1 MKTLSLFA
9 ALAVA
14 ASIVPLVNADHDIGC
29 EPTSADPAT
38 MNVVDLPDGT
48 RVYIEER
55 AVPEP
60 ANTNPPIPMSGFIL
74 ADGTWIYVESN
85 GVDGLQRGG
94 SSGPCLPSEEL
105 CLTSGVDSINDE
117 NCGHGPD
124 TIVF

>member
-1 MKTLSLFA
+1 MKTLAMFA

-38 MNVVDLPDGT
+38 YNIVDLPDGT
-48 RVYIEER
+48 RLYVEER

-60 ANTNPPIPMSGFIL
+60 ANTNPPIPGSGFVL
-74 ADGTWIYVESN
+74 ADGTWIYQESN

-94 SSGPCLPSEEL
+94 TSIPCLPAEDP
-105 CLTSGVDSINDE
+105 CLVTGVDPVNDE

-124 TIVF
+124 TILF